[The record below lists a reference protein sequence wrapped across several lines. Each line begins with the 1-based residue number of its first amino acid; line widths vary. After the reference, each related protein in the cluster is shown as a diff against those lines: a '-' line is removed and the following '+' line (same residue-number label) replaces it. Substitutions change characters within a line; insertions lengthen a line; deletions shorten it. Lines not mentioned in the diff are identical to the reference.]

1 MGVVS
6 NVIGA
11 WNAVSTKIMLFLPNL
26 MAAIIVFLLGWFL
39 ARIAKALIVRVLG
52 ALKFDV
58 MTEKAGINEL
68 LAKGNIQKQPKEVL
82 AILVYWFFMLIVII
96 ASFDVLGLPIIYD
109 LLNKIVLYIPNI
121 IAAVVVLIFG
131 GILANFLE
139 TVVKTVSSGLGT
151 ETASLLSKIAKYSI
165 IILAITMALQQLSI
179 ASSVVTVAFAILF
192 GAFSLAMALAFGLGG
207 RDAAANYLQ
216 KMREARQK

>member
-39 ARIAKALIVRVLG
+39 ARITKALIVRVLG
-52 ALKFDV
+52 AVKFDV

-68 LAKGNIQKQPKEVL
+68 LVKGNIQKQPKEVL

>member
-6 NVIGA
+6 NIIGA
-11 WNAVSTKIMLFLPNL
+11 WNAVSNKVMLFLPNL
-26 MAAIIVFLLGWFL
+26 MAAIIVFLLGWL
-39 ARIAKALIVRVLG
+39 LSRIARTLIIKVLG
-52 ALKFDV
+52 ALRFDV
-58 MTEKAGINEL
+58 LTERAGINTL
-68 LAKGNIQKQPKEVL
+68 LAKGNIQKSPKEVL
-82 AILVYWFFMLIVII
+82 AMLVYWFLMLIVII
-96 ASFDVLGLPIIYD
+96 AAFDVLGLPIIYD

-139 TVVKTVSSGLGT
+139 TIVKTVSAGLGT
-151 ETASLLSKIAKYSI
+151 DTATLLSKIAKYSVV
-165 IILAITMALQQLSI
+165 ILAITMALQQLNI

-192 GAFSLAMALAFGLGG
+192 GAFSLALALAFGLGG

-216 KMREARQK
+216 KMRQARQK

>member
-11 WNAVSTKIMLFLPNL
+11 WNAISTKIMLFLPNL
-26 MAAIIVFLLGWFL
+26 MAAIIVFLLGWLL
-39 ARIAKALIVRVLG
+39 ARVTRSLIGRVLG
-52 ALKFDV
+52 ALRFDV
-58 MTEKAGINEL
+58 LTEKAGINEL
-68 LAKGNIQKQPKEVL
+68 LAKGNIQKKPKEVL
-82 AILVYWFFMLIVII
+82 AILVYWFLMLIVII

-139 TVVKTVSSGLGT
+139 AVVKTVSSGLGT
-151 ETASLLSKIAKYSI
+151 ETASLLSKIAKYSV
-165 IILAITMALQQLSI
+165 IILAITMSLQQLSI

-192 GAFSLAMALAFGLGG
+192 GAFSLALALAFGLGG
-207 RDAAANYLQ
+207 RDAAANYLK

>member
-39 ARIAKALIVRVLG
+39 SRIAKALIVKVLG
-52 ALKFDV
+52 AVKFDV

-68 LAKGNIQKQPKEVL
+68 LTRGNIQKQPKEVL
-82 AILVYWFFMLIVII
+82 ATLVYWFFMLIVII

-131 GILANFLE
+131 GILANFLGP
-139 TVVKTVSSGLGT
+139 VVETVSSGLGT
-151 ETASLLSKIAKYSI
+151 ETASLLSKIAKYSV

>member
-26 MAAIIVFLLGWFL
+26 IAAIIVFLLGWFL
-39 ARIAKALIVRVLG
+39 ARIAKALIVKVLG
-52 ALKFDV
+52 ALRFDA

-68 LAKGNIQKQPKEVL
+68 MAKGNIQKQPKEVL

-96 ASFDVLGLPIIYD
+96 ASFDVLGLPIISD
-109 LLNKIVLYIPNI
+109 LLNKVVLYIPNV
-121 IAAVVVLIFG
+121 IAALVVLIFG
-131 GILANFLE
+131 GVLANFLE
-139 TVVKTVSSGLGT
+139 SLVNTISSGLGT

>member
-39 ARIAKALIVRVLG
+39 ARITRALIVRVLG

-68 LAKGNIQKQPKEVL
+68 LSKGNIQKQPKEVL

-139 TVVKTVSSGLGT
+139 TVVKTVSSGLGA
-151 ETASLLSKIAKYSI
+151 ETASLLSKIAKYSV
-165 IILAITMALQQLSI
+165 IILAITMSLQQLHI

-192 GAFSLAMALAFGLGG
+192 GAFSLALALAFGLGG
-207 RDAAANYLQ
+207 RDAAASYLQ

>member
-6 NVIGA
+6 NIISA
-11 WNAVSTKIMLFLPNL
+11 WNAISTKVMLFLPNL

-39 ARIAKALIVRVLG
+39 ARVTRALIVKVLG
-52 ALKFDV
+52 ALRFDV
-58 MTEKAGINEL
+58 LTERAGINEL
-68 LAKGNIQKQPKEVL
+68 LAKGNIQKQPKDVL
-82 AILVYWFFMLIVII
+82 ATLVYWFLMLIVII

-121 IAAVVVLIFG
+121 IAAVGVLIFG
-131 GILANFLE
+131 GILSNFLE
-139 TVVKTVSSGLGT
+139 PVVKTVSAGLGQD
-151 ETASLLSKIAKYSI
+151 TASLLSKIAKYAV
-165 IILAITMALQQLSI
+165 IILAITMALQQLRI

-192 GAFSLAMALAFGLGG
+192 GAFSLALALAFGLGG

>member
-11 WNAVSTKIMLFLPNL
+11 WNAISTKIMLFLPNL

-39 ARIAKALIVRVLG
+39 SRLTRALIVRVLG
-52 ALKFDV
+52 ALRFDV
-58 MTEKAGINEL
+58 LTERAGINDL
-68 LAKGNIQKQPKEVL
+68 MARGGIQKQPKEVL
-82 AILVYWFFMLIVII
+82 ATLVYWFLLLIVII
-96 ASFDVLGLPIIYD
+96 ASFDVLGLPIIYE

-139 TVVKTVSSGLGT
+139 AVVKTVSSGLGT
-151 ETASLLSKIAKYSI
+151 ETASLLSKIAKYSV
-165 IILAITMALQQLSI
+165 IILAITMSLQQLSI

-192 GAFSLAMALAFGLGG
+192 GAFSLALALAFGLGG
-207 RDAAANYLQ
+207 RDAAANYLK